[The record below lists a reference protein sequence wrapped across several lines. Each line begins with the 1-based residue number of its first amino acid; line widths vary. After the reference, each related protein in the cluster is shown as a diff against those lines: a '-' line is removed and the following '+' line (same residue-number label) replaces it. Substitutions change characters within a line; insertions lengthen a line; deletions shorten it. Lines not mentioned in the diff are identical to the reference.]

1 MLILSCTLF
10 TSCIYSAFFSRN
22 YQGSCAQQSTLPYAT
37 SKPLFICR
45 ILFLQAAFTLSHS
58 SARIPQ
64 PPSYKTSFPLFPP
77 WKHWMQISVHLTGKK
92 RPRTQKQIML
102 PRFHGCHQCDSLFT
116 AVIITSVFPLLFFR
130 IQMYHVQF
138 SYQILQSVWFYTH
151 IYSHKKQNCEAPA

>member
-92 RPRTQKQIML
+92 RPRTQKQIVL